1 MNNQRGLAT
10 FEIILVVMIIAVLTT
25 VAVPKMARLVDK
37 VQLDYEMKIFLSTLD
52 FAKSLNKNAFYNGE
66 IFQYTDLDKVSMV
79 QINIIENLRRYEIKQ
94 DSEVL
99 QFHDLPK
106 NFSIELNGSL
116 SNTINFFEG
125 KSGHVTL
132 TSKLGDKRYIY
143 FDSVGR
149 WSGANQERYQ

>member
-10 FEIILVVMIIAVLTT
+10 FEIILVVMIIAVLAT

-66 IFQYTDLDKVSMV
+66 IFQYTDLDKVSTV
-79 QINIIENLRRYEIKQ
+79 QINIIENLRRYEVKQ

-99 QFHDLPK
+99 KYHDLPK
-106 NFSIELNGSL
+106 NFSIADNLNGIIYFTK
-116 SNTINFFEG
+116 SN
-125 KSGHVTL
+125 SGHVTL

-143 FDSVGR
+143 IDSVGR
-149 WSGANQERYQ
+149 WSGANQERYH